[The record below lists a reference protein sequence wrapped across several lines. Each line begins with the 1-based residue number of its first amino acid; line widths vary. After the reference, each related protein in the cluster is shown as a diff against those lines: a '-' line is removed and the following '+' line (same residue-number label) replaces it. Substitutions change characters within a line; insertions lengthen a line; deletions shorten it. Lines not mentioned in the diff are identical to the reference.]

1 MSKKKKPNPPKR
13 LRLKRPQR
21 LVAAK
26 DWIKSYKG
34 KKVHLGYAKYFG
46 VDKLCAV
53 NELKML
59 GHPVSEELEAAIKQ
73 QAIARSKKPKQKAE
87 AISEEEY
94 WGFAYIAG
102 YTPGGMPYGT
112 TLEELESED
121 YEPKQEADL
130 NQQGIGEENVEKKTY
145 SICCYEDDFDL
156 PF

>member
-1 MSKKKKPNPPKR
+1 MSKKQKPKLPKR

-26 DWIKSYKG
+26 EWIKSYKG
-34 KKVHLGYAKYFG
+34 KKVHLGYVKYFG

-73 QAIARSKKPKQKAE
+73 QAIARSKKPKQKTE
-87 AISEEEY
+87 ALSEEEY

-112 TLEELESED
+112 TLEELESKD
-121 YEPKQEADL
+121 YETKPEAYSIQL
-130 NQQGIGEENVEKKTY
+130 GKGEEYVGKKNY
-145 SICCYEDDFDL
+145 SKRCHEDDFDL